1 MALIKWEPGESL
13 TTLRREVDR
22 LFENFFDGG
31 GRHFWG
37 RGAEPAVEICDTK
50 DAVVVKA
57 QVPGVSKDQ
66 LQVHITEDTLTL
78 QGEMKEEDK
87 KADKNFY
94 RREFHYGAFTRTMA
108 LPTAVQA
115 DKATAQLKDGVL
127 EITLPKSASAQ
138 AKVKQIPIQ
147 TS

>member
-1 MALIKWEPGESL
+1 MALITREPSGSL

-22 LFENFFDGG
+22 LFEDFFDGG
-31 GRHFWG
+31 PRRFWG
-37 RGAEPAVEICDTK
+37 RGAEPAMEVCDTK

-66 LQVHITEDTLTL
+66 LQVHITDDTLTL
-78 QGEMKEEDK
+78 KGEVREEEKKEE
-87 KADKNFY
+87 KNFY
-94 RREFHYGAFTRTMA
+94 QREFHYGAFERTMA
-108 LPTAVQA
+108 LPMAVQA
-115 DKATAQLKDGVL
+115 NKATAQLKDGVL

-138 AKVKQIPIQ
+138 AKVKQIPIE

>member
-1 MALIKWEPGESL
+1 MALITWEPSGSL

-22 LFENFFDGG
+22 LFEDFFDGG
-31 GRHFWG
+31 PRRFWG
-37 RGAEPAVEICDTK
+37 RGAEPAMEVCDTK

-66 LQVHITEDTLTL
+66 LQVHITDDTLTL
-78 QGEMKEEDK
+78 KGEVREEEKKEE
-87 KADKNFY
+87 KNFY
-94 RREFHYGAFTRTMA
+94 QREFHYGAFERTMA
-108 LPTAVQA
+108 LPMAVQA
-115 DKATAQLKDGVL
+115 NKATAQLKDGVL

-138 AKVKQIPIQ
+138 AKVKQIPIE

>member
-1 MALIKWEPGESL
+1 MALIKWEPAESL

-22 LFENFFDGG
+22 LFESFFDGG
-31 GRHFWG
+31 PRHFWG

-66 LQVHITEDTLTL
+66 LQVNITEDMLTL
-78 QGEMKEEDK
+78 KGEMQEEEK
-87 KADKNFY
+87 QEGKNFY
-94 RREFHYGAFTRTMA
+94 RQEFHYGAFERTIH
-108 LPTAVQA
+108 LPMAVQA

>member
-1 MALIKWEPGESL
+1 MALITWEPSGSL

-22 LFENFFDGG
+22 LFEDFFDGG
-31 GRHFWG
+31 SRRFWG
-37 RGAEPAVEICDTK
+37 RGAEPAMEVCDTK

-66 LQVHITEDTLTL
+66 LQVHITDDTLTL
-78 QGEMKEEDK
+78 KGEVREEEKKEE
-87 KADKNFY
+87 KNFY
-94 RREFHYGAFTRTMA
+94 RRELHYGAFERTMA
-108 LPTAVQA
+108 LPMAVQA
-115 DKATAQLKDGVL
+115 NKATAQLKDGVL

-138 AKVKQIPIQ
+138 AKVKQIPIE

>member
-13 TTLRREVDR
+13 TMLRREVDR

-37 RGAEPAVEICDTK
+37 RGAEPAVEMCDTK

-66 LQVHITEDTLTL
+66 LQVHITDDTLTL
-78 QGEMKEEDK
+78 QGEVKEEEK
-87 KADKNFY
+87 KEDKNFY
-94 RREFHYGAFTRTMA
+94 RREFHYGAFARTMA

>member
-1 MALIKWEPGESL
+1 MALIKWEPSESL
-13 TTLRREVDR
+13 TTLRREVNR
-22 LFENFFDGG
+22 LFEDFFDGG
-31 GRHFWG
+31 SLRFWG
-37 RGAEPAVEICDTK
+37 RGAEPAVEVCDTK

-78 QGEMKEEDK
+78 KGEMKEEEK
-87 KADKNFY
+87 QEDKNFY
-94 RREFHYGAFTRTMA
+94 RREFHYGAFERTMT

-127 EITLPKSASAQ
+127 EITLPKSVSAQ

>member
-1 MALIKWEPGESL
+1 MALIKWEPAESL
-13 TTLRREVDR
+13 ATLRREVDR

-31 GRHFWG
+31 PRHFWG
-37 RGAEPAVEICDTK
+37 RGAEPAVEVCDTK
-50 DAVVVKA
+50 DAVIVKA

-78 QGEMKEEDK
+78 QGEVKEEEK
-87 KADKNFY
+87 KEDKNFY
-94 RREFHYGAFTRTMA
+94 RREFHYGAFARTMA

-127 EITLPKSASAQ
+127 EITLPKSASTQ
-138 AKVKQIPIQ
+138 AKIKQIPIQ

>member
-1 MALIKWEPGESL
+1 MALIKWEPSEGLS
-13 TTLRREVDR
+13 TLRREVDR
-22 LFENFFDGG
+22 LFEDFFDGG
-31 GRHFWG
+31 PRRFWG
-37 RGAEPAVEICDTK
+37 RGIAPAVEVCDTA

-66 LQVHITEDTLTL
+66 IHVDITEDTLTL
-78 QGEMKEEDK
+78 KGEMKEEEK
-87 KADKNFY
+87 QEGKTFY
-94 RREFHYGAFTRTMA
+94 RREFHYGAFERTMA
-108 LPTAVQA
+108 LPMAVQA

-127 EITLPKSASAQ
+127 EITLPKSTSAQ

>member
-1 MALIKWEPGESL
+1 MALIKWEPSEGL
-13 TTLRREVDR
+13 TTLRREVNR
-22 LFENFFDGG
+22 LFEDFFDGG
-31 GRHFWG
+31 PRHVWG
-37 RGAEPAVEICDTK
+37 RGAEPAVEVCDTK

-66 LQVHITEDTLTL
+66 LHVDITDDTLTL
-78 QGEMKEEDK
+78 KGEMKEEEK
-87 KADKNFY
+87 KEGKNY
-94 RREFHYGAFTRTMA
+94 SRREFHYGAFARTLT
-108 LPTAVQA
+108 LPMAVQA

-147 TS
+147 AS

>member
-1 MALIKWEPGESL
+1 MALIKWEPSEGL
-13 TTLRREVDR
+13 ATLRREVDR
-22 LFENFFDGG
+22 LFEDFFDGG
-31 GRHFWG
+31 SLRFWG
-37 RGAEPAVEICDTK
+37 RGAAPAVEVCDTK

-66 LQVHITEDTLTL
+66 LQVNITEDTLTL
-78 QGEMKEEDK
+78 KGEVKEEEK
-87 KADKNFY
+87 KEEQNFY
-94 RREFHYGAFTRTMA
+94 RREFHYGAFERTIA

-115 DKATAQLKDGVL
+115 DKATAQLKDGML

-138 AKVKQIPIQ
+138 TKVKQIPIQ

>member
-1 MALIKWEPGESL
+1 MALSKWEPSGSL

-22 LFENFFDGG
+22 LFEDFFDGG
-31 GRHFWG
+31 PRRFWG
-37 RGAEPAVEICDTK
+37 HGAEPVVEVCDTK

-66 LQVHITEDTLTL
+66 LQVHITDDTLTL
-78 QGEMKEEDK
+78 KGEVREEEK
-87 KADKNFY
+87 KKKNFY
-94 RREFHYGAFTRTMA
+94 RREFHYGAFERTMA
-108 LPTAVQA
+108 LPMAVQA

-138 AKVKQIPIQ
+138 AKVKQIPIE